1 MDIEKIDYINK
12 LVNGLKVINYYEN
25 DIESDTSFLKF
36 KEGNYTLNN
45 GNVIRRESVVKRDG
59 TSDAVAMFAITK
71 DREILLVIQPRVVL
85 PTDTKVDIELPAGY
99 INKDEDVLEAAKREL
114 VEETG
119 YEAMEVIKI
128 DEYFPSLGYSGE
140 KISIIL
146 AIGCEKKYEQ
156 HLDKDEFVNYVKV
169 SVSEFR
175 YLLDNGYILDAT
187 ARLAYYRTLE
197 YLGDNSMLD
206 MIGR

>member
-12 LVNGLKVINYYEN
+12 LVNELKVINYNEN

-71 DREILLVIQPRVVL
+71 EREILLVIQPRVVL
-85 PTDTKVDIELPAGY
+85 PTDTKVDIEIPAGY
-99 INKDEDVLEAAKREL
+99 INKNEGVLEAAKREL
-114 VEETG
+114 AEETG
-119 YEAMEVIKI
+119 YLATEVIKV

-156 HLDKDEFVNYVKV
+156 HLDKDEFVSYIKV
-169 SVSEFR
+169 SVDEFR

-197 YLGDNSMLD
+197 YLTNNSMLD

>member
-12 LVNGLKVINYYEN
+12 LVNELKVINYYEN

-71 DREILLVIQPRVVL
+71 EKEILLVIQPRVVL
-85 PTDTKVDIELPAGY
+85 PTDTKVDIEIPAGY
-99 INKDEDVLEAAKREL
+99 INKNENELEAAKREL
-114 VEETG
+114 AEETG
-119 YEAMEVIKI
+119 YLATEVIKI

-169 SVSEFR
+169 SVDEFR

-197 YLGDNSMLD
+197 YLTNNSMLD